1 MISKLEYVLYQLTF
15 MLAED
20 FDIKKIQKVLI
31 MLKNNDI
38 DGAIDKLNDIKA
50 LHFYPNVS
58 DYTERLLQID

>member
-20 FDIKKIQKVLI
+20 SDIKKIQKVLI

-38 DGAIDKLNDIKA
+38 DGALNKLNDIEA
-50 LHFYPNVS
+50 LNFYPNVS
-58 DYTERLLQID
+58 DYTERLLQLN